1 MPMPIL
7 SVKKKPP
14 DMAAIRTIILAV

>member
-14 DMAAIRTIILAV
+14 DMAAIRTITLAV

>member
-1 MPMPIL
+1 MPIL

-14 DMAAIRTIILAV
+14 DMAAIRTINLAV

>member
-14 DMAAIRTIILAV
+14 DMAVIRTIILAV

>member
-1 MPMPIL
+1 MPMLIF

>member
-1 MPMPIL
+1 MPIL

>member
-1 MPMPIL
+1 MPIPIL

-14 DMAAIRTIILAV
+14 DMAVIRTIILAV

>member
-14 DMAAIRTIILAV
+14 DMAAIRTINLAV

>member
-1 MPMPIL
+1 MPNL